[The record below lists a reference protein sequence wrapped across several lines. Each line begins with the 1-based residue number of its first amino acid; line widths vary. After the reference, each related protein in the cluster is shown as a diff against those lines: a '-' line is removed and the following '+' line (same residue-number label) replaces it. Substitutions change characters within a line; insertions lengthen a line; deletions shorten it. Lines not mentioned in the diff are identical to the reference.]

1 MNPIAEHF
9 RHNVSTTVRDFIKDV
24 SPIAHKSPEE
34 TEELIAAAQK
44 SIDTAIELLEEWK
57 NLGGKRAYG
66 LSYGRSSIM
75 EQPDNDPWYQQYMG
89 LDLYFHLWPFGTNQN
104 DVKTPKS
111 VNHGAYFRP
120 HCLGVEHFNAIV
132 NDTLESIKKA
142 EELINP
148 ATKED

>member
-1 MNPIAEHF
+1 MNTIAEHF
-9 RHNVSTTVRDFIKDV
+9 RQNISATASDFIKDI

-34 TEELIAAAQK
+34 TEELIAAAQH

-66 LSYGRSSIM
+66 LSYSRSSIM
-75 EQPDNDPWYQQYMG
+75 EQPDNGPQYMG
-89 LDLYFHLWPFGTNQN
+89 LNLYFHLWPFGTHQN
-104 DVKTPKS
+104 EAKAPKS
-111 VNHGAYFRP
+111 VNNGAYFHP